1 MAQDAAVRGAVV
13 VVREIDAAPD
23 AVWRAWRDPESI
35 RQWWGPAGF
44 TCPRADVDFRV
55 GGTTVVAMQAPPEF
69 GGFLMH
75 NRWTYTALDEP
86 RRMAFTSEFAD
97 ADGQPVERAAF
108 GIPPG
113 VPAQVPHV
121 VELQPL
127 PGGGTR
133 MTITETGY
141 TAEEARRLSQAGQE
155 EVVDKMQALLEH
167 ADVRTSPDARAGD
180 DSESG

>member
-1 MAQDAAVRGAVV
+1 MAQDAAVRGHVV
-13 VVREIDAAPD
+13 VVREIDATVD
-23 AVWRAWRDPESI
+23 AVWRAWRDPDSI

-55 GGTTVVAMQAPPEF
+55 GGTTVVAMQAPAEY

-86 RRMAFTSEFAD
+86 TRIEFVSEFAD
-97 ADGQPVERAAF
+97 ADGQPIEPAAA

-121 VELQPL
+121 VDLAPL
-127 PGGGTR
+127 PDGRTR
-133 MTITETGY
+133 VTITETGY
-141 TAEEARRLSQAGQE
+141 TSEEARLQSQTGQE
-155 EVVDKMQALLEH
+155 QVMDKMQALLGS
-167 ADVRTSPDARAGD
+167 A
-180 DSESG
+180 